1 MLLLLHRVPH
11 RRIAGRAS
19 CRSRLLAVVLVAVAV
34 AQRRLGPSSS
44 ATERALPSSA
54 VPALA
59 GCVQAKT
66 G

>member
-11 RRIAGRAS
+11 RRIAGRAR

-44 ATERALPSSA
+44 ATERELPSSA